1 MATETNNRS
10 FYGNI
15 YMGYDYGS
23 YSDQQTGEI
32 RQYQNIYIGSELRS
46 RDSSRSCAGIREVRK
61 FRLKNRDVL
70 DLDIPIG
77 SKIEFMRDGWDRVS
91 LVSVLETP
99 TNY

>member
-1 MATETNNRS
+1 MATEATNRP

-15 YMGYDYGS
+15 YMGYDYGT
-23 YSDQQTGEI
+23 YADQNGDV

-77 SKIEFMRDGWDRVS
+77 SKIEFMKDGWDRVS
-91 LVSVLETP
+91 LVSVIETP
-99 TNY
+99 ANY